1 MRLLVVEDDK
11 KIASFVLKG
20 LKQAGFVVDHADNGQ
35 EGLHLTLTAP
45 YDVAVVDVMLPGLD
59 GLSLIEHLRELIGTV
74 GLDLKPEPN
83 QQESKVVE
91 LAKQVV
97 REMQIPSKAKLFE
110 PAK

>member
-20 LKQAGFVVDHADNGQ
+20 LKQAGFAVDHADNGQ

-59 GLSLIEHLRELIGTV
+59 GLSLIEHLRKMANSPGK
-74 GLDLKPEPN
+74 GWPN
-83 QQESKVVE
+83 DPGAQSPYSFLRNVTSSPK
-91 LAKQVV
+91 
-97 REMQIPSKAKLFE
+97 
-110 PAK
+110 